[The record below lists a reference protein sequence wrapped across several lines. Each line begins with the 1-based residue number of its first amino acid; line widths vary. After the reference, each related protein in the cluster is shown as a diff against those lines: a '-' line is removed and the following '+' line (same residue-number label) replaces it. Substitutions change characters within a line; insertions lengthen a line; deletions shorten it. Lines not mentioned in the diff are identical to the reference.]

1 MSDPVQLAN
10 LWLAEHMRATTE
22 SMMQNLKPPP
32 RDAVTKRLKRASG
45 HLGAVVSLVEKQ
57 RSSLQVA
64 QQLAAVEAALAAA
77 RQQVVQEQLRV
88 CLDGGD
94 VEGSTLR
101 QLRAIAR
108 FL

>member
-1 MSDPVQLAN
+1 M
-10 LWLAEHMRATTE
+10 HK
-22 SMMQNLKPPP
+22 LKPPP

-45 HLGAVVSLVEKQ
+45 HLGAVLSLVEKQ

-77 RQQVVQEQLRV
+77 RQQVVQEQMQV
-88 CLDGGD
+88 CLDGGQ
-94 VEGSTLR
+94 VEGPTLR